1 MRLETDVEGCCITVL
16 EVWCLIRKAGCVGKA
31 AQMTTSGLPASTS
44 LYDQATKNVI
54 KLTENLLW
62 IDRLVN

>member
-16 EVWCLIRKAGCVGKA
+16 EVWYLIRRAGCVGKA

-44 LYDQATKNVI
+44 L
-54 KLTENLLW
+54 
-62 IDRLVN
+62 

>member
-44 LYDQATKNVI
+44 L
-54 KLTENLLW
+54 
-62 IDRLVN
+62 